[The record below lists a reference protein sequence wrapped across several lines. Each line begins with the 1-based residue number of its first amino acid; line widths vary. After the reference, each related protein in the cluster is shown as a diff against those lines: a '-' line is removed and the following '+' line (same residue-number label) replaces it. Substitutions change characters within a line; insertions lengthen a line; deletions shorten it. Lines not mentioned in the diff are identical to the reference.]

1 MKIVVL
7 GGGLSPERDVSL
19 KSASLIANA
28 LLSKGHEVAM
38 IDLYDG
44 IENDRPAESFFRR
57 GTVNP
62 YTYTIPENEPDLE
75 EIIRQHGGRRQW
87 VGPRVIELCQYADRV
102 FLGLHGSHDKYKNHG
117 SISDFDI
124 KIRHILQYFENRI
137 DMT

>member
-75 EIIRQHGGRRQW
+75 EIPASVRRE
-87 VGPRVIELCQYADRV
+87 VEFIPV
-102 FLGLHGSHDKYKNHG
+102 
-117 SISDFDI
+117 SDFEEVI
-124 KIRHILQYFENRI
+124 PVVIQ
-137 DMT
+137 